1 MDSDNPTGLV
11 LSIAILIAV
20 LAACG
25 ILSLVVMVLLG
36 AVTLAV

>member
-11 LSIAILIAV
+11 LSIAIMIAV

-25 ILSLVVMVLLG
+25 ILNMVMLILMGV
-36 AVTLAV
+36 VTLAA

>member
-11 LSIAILIAV
+11 LSIAIMIAI

-25 ILSLVVMVLLG
+25 ILTMVMLILMGV
-36 AVTLAV
+36 VTLAA

>member
-25 ILSLVVMVLLG
+25 ILTFVMLILLG
-36 AVTLAV
+36 ALTLAV

>member
-1 MDSDNPTGLV
+1 MDSDNPIGLV

-25 ILSLVVMVLLG
+25 ILTMVMLILMG

>member
-11 LSIAILIAV
+11 LSIAIMIAV

-25 ILSLVVMVLLG
+25 ILTMVMLILMGV
-36 AVTLAV
+36 VTLAA